1 MTNFVLLCIMKM
13 LTLFN
18 KNLRKKMRRYYLCQ
32 TFFILSCAEFVP
44 IVYLEVSYI
53 AADKYTE
60 LARFFAKTTELTMTQ
75 ALFLAENSYDYWSSV
90 RDELVDIFALI
101 KSTKITLK
109 KMEIE

>member
-1 MTNFVLLCIMKM
+1 
-13 LTLFN
+13 
-18 KNLRKKMRRYYLCQ
+18 MRRYYLCQ

-53 AADKYTE
+53 SADKYTE
-60 LARFFAKTTELTMTQ
+60 LARFFAKMTELTMTQ